1 MDDRTEGVEPR
12 TREIRAEIERTR
24 EDMSDTIDAIQDKL
38 RPGNI
43 VAGASERVRH
53 ATTERMKQTTERV
66 KQMTGEG
73 RRENLIPAALIGVGA
88 AWLLINRNRDSSR
101 SADWNSGRTWRGAEQ
116 RGSEYYSTVG
126 TGGAWDEYGGDEE
139 ASVRGLAGRAG
150 ERLSELGGQTRSTVR
165 RSTRRAGNQLSRMID
180 ENPLMVGAA
189 AMVVGAA
196 IGMALPETER
206 ENEWLGETR
215 ESVIDR
221 AQDVARQAADRVK
234 ETAGE
239 AVRTVTG
246 LDHS

>member
-1 MDDRTEGVEPR
+1 MDDRTEGLEPR

-43 VAGASERVRH
+43 VAGASERVRN
-53 ATTERMKQTTERV
+53 ATTERM

-88 AWLLINRNRDSSR
+88 AWLLMNRSRDSNR
-101 SADWNSGRTWRGAEQ
+101 FGDWNSGRTWRGAEQ
-116 RGSEYYSTVG
+116 RGSDYYGAVG
-126 TGGAWDEYGGDEE
+126 TAGAPEAYVGSEE
-139 ASVRGLAGRAG
+139 SSVRGLAGRAG
-150 ERLSELGGQTRSTVR
+150 ERLSELGGETRSTVR
-165 RSTRRAGNQLSRMID
+165 RSTRRARNQLSRMID

-196 IGMALPETER
+196 VGIALPETER
-206 ENEWLGETR
+206 ENEWMGETR
-215 ESVIDR
+215 ENVIDR

-234 ETAGE
+234 EKAGE
-239 AVRTVTG
+239 AARTVTG
-246 LDHS
+246 LDQS